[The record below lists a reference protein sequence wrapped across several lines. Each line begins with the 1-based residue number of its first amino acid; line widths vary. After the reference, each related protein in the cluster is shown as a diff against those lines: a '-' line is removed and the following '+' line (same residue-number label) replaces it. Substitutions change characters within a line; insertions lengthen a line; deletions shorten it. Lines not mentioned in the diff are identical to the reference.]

1 MLEAR
6 IILTAVIGYI
16 IGIIWGLY
24 CKISI
29 VPFYILIYLLY
40 LIFKKEKNNT
50 KFKLISFKRYFRYI
64 KLIFSKKVIK
74 IMIISL
80 TLSNSI
86 VLFQNYRYDNIYKN
100 QDGKNIDITGIV
112 VSVNKDRCKVKVKTK
127 MYKNTYLY
135 VYFNKNIELKYGDEI
150 ILNGIFESPKK
161 RSNYK
166 GFDYKNY
173 LKTLKIYGIVKAKSI
188 KILTHD
194 KGNIILKYTNK
205 LTIKIK
211 EIINSSEM
219 SDEEKAILEG
229 ILLGE
234 KQNIS
239 KETINDFSK
248 SNISYILAISGMH
261 ISYIILISN
270 FIGSKTFG
278 KHISKITTS
287 MIIIIYMCI
296 TSFTPSVVRAGIT
309 GIISIMSNFFYRKND
324 IWESMG
330 LSLLLILFYNPF
342 LIQNIGLLLSFSG
355 VIGIVTFKETLEKL
369 IEESLDRKNR
379 IAIRKNKVISKLI
392 IKIMNTKIF
401 KIIQNATL
409 VTVSATLTVMPVVLI
424 SFNKVNITSL
434 IISILTSFI
443 IGEIV
448 ILGLISIITKINI
461 IQKILSIFLKILISF
476 SKLGNNLPLSQIYL
490 VTPNLL
496 EIIIYYILIFSVFFI
511 IKINLVKNKSAFQIR
526 IKNLL
531 SLAKYKIRNNKKKAI
546 SIILT
551 ICLINLIIFLTPKSL
566 KIYFVDVGQGDCT
579 LIKTPRNKIILID
592 GGGNEKQDYNVRR
605 RNFNAIFIR

>member
-29 VPFYILIYLLY
+29 VPFYILIYLVY

-211 EIINSSEM
+211 DIINSSEM
-219 SDEEKAILEG
+219 SHEVKAIL
-229 ILLGE
+229 
-234 KQNIS
+234 
-239 KETINDFSK
+239 
-248 SNISYILAISGMH
+248 
-261 ISYIILISN
+261 
-270 FIGSKTFG
+270 
-278 KHISKITTS
+278 
-287 MIIIIYMCI
+287 
-296 TSFTPSVVRAGIT
+296 
-309 GIISIMSNFFYRKND
+309 
-324 IWESMG
+324 
-330 LSLLLILFYNPF
+330 
-342 LIQNIGLLLSFSG
+342 
-355 VIGIVTFKETLEKL
+355 
-369 IEESLDRKNR
+369 
-379 IAIRKNKVISKLI
+379 
-392 IKIMNTKIF
+392 
-401 KIIQNATL
+401 
-409 VTVSATLTVMPVVLI
+409 
-424 SFNKVNITSL
+424 
-434 IISILTSFI
+434 
-443 IGEIV
+443 
-448 ILGLISIITKINI
+448 
-461 IQKILSIFLKILISF
+461 
-476 SKLGNNLPLSQIYL
+476 
-490 VTPNLL
+490 
-496 EIIIYYILIFSVFFI
+496 
-511 IKINLVKNKSAFQIR
+511 
-526 IKNLL
+526 
-531 SLAKYKIRNNKKKAI
+531 
-546 SIILT
+546 
-551 ICLINLIIFLTPKSL
+551 
-566 KIYFVDVGQGDCT
+566 
-579 LIKTPRNKIILID
+579 
-592 GGGNEKQDYNVRR
+592 
-605 RNFNAIFIR
+605 